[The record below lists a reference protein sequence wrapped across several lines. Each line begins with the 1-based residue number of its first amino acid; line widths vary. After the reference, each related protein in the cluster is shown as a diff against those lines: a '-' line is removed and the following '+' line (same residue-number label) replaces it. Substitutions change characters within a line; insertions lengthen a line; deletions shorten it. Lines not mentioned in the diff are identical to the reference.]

1 MPNSAVYNP
10 ESDVMTMDAS
20 VEDKI
25 IMYSATLYE
34 YTKKYADRTRL
45 VPYGVL

>member
-1 MPNSAVYNP
+1 
-10 ESDVMTMDAS
+10 MTMDAS

-34 YTKKYADRTRL
+34 YTKKYAYRTRL
-45 VPYGVL
+45 APYGVL